1 MSAEVVGSFAYSEIS
16 QVRRVDARGSK
27 YNRFLFICA
36 LLLLCVICV
45 SAQTSQSISPSQRAP
60 TISADKKSP
69 DDNTPLTTF
78 EEEIRAKRLIKL
90 AEKEHEENLKRA
102 REISQIGQDLKA
114 GLVNTTAVAKPDPK
128 KVDRL
133 EKLTKK
139 IRGEAGGEDD
149 EVQIVNV
156 PADIP
161 AAVTQIADTADQLSK
176 DVQKTPRQVVS
187 AAVIDRANVLL
198 QLVKILRG
206 FIR

>member
-1 MSAEVVGSFAYSEIS
+1 MRGI
-16 QVRRVDARGSK
+16 RVQQL
-27 YNRFLFICA
+27 FLLLPVLLLVCVSTICA
-36 LLLLCVICV
+36 QI
-45 SAQTSQSISPSQRAP
+45 SSQSQQR
-60 TISADKKSP
+60 TITADKKAP
-69 DDNTPLTTF
+69 EDNTPLTTF
-78 EEEIRAKRLIKL
+78 EEEIRAKRMIKL
-90 AEKEHEENLKRA
+90 AEKEHEDNLKRA

-114 GLVNTTAVAKPDPK
+114 GLNNTTAAVKPDPK

-149 EVQIVNV
+149 DVQIIDA

-161 AAVTQIADTADQLSK
+161 AAVNQIADAADKLSK

-187 AAVIDRANVLL
+187 AAVIDRANTLL

-206 FIR
+206 FIH